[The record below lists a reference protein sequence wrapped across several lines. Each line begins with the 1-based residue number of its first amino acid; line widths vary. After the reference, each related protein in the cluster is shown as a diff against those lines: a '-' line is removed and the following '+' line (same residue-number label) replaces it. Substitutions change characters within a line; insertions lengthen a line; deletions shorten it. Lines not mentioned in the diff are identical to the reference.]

1 MAEAEAPNLDNIQG
15 DIWPGLTKKY
25 QIFWFFQ
32 ITDASAFKL
41 SLGKLLDD
49 KVITTSAD
57 ALGHRKEIHEVKTSQ
72 PGTLHE
78 LAAVNIAFSFK
89 GMQKLDKNKDR
100 FVDDPFRKGME
111 ADMVNE
117 GRDKIEEWMDE
128 FKAKNGGVDGVVLV
142 CGTETKVRKT
152 TKELAEKY
160 FSSTQ
165 GIKHI
170 ITLDG
175 RERPEENAK
184 HEHFGFLDA
193 ISQPRLTGFDKKCE
207 KGDGNYQYMCRPG
220 RIIIGHDGDMNN
232 EPKSQHPPWAK
243 DGSYLVIR
251 KLKQYVPEFNRYLE
265 TEAPKLNFTEDQLG
279 ARLVGR
285 WKSGAPVELHP
296 NADCPKDARMN
307 EFNYDVNDHK
317 NCPFA
322 SHMRKTK
329 PRSIVSNRDMN
340 DIMRRGIPYGPE
352 VGINETNTE
361 QDRGLMFTCYQS
373 SIGNGFQFL
382 KRSWINLDT
391 FPADKTEYTGGTNP
405 GQDAIVGQ
413 LVKKPQ
419 REKHKRLTT
428 SLVDGKGQ
436 NTTTSFLPFIQSNGG
451 DYFFS
456 PSLKLLEEL
465 GGNNKRK
472 RSDSCCCGPSIVYS
486 GKYETGIFGRN
497 EVIWAVFP
505 KGRREGAPLH
515 VLTTWTAPVGKEKVP
530 LSFLYNAIDSG
541 DRTFATRG
549 IDKNGSHD
557 YWFEGSVSE
566 DGTGLGLRMSDSC
579 GDECARYVL
588 SLVTEDT

>member
-1 MAEAEAPNLDNIQG
+1 MAEAEASNLDNIQG
-15 DIWPGLTKKY
+15 DIWPGLAKKY

-32 ITDASAFKL
+32 ITDASAFKP

-49 KVITTSAD
+49 KVITSSAD
-57 ALGHRKEIHEVKTSQ
+57 ALGHRKEIYEVKTSQ
-72 PGTLHE
+72 PGILHE

-89 GMQKLDKNKDR
+89 GMQKLAKEKDR

-117 GRDKIEEWMDE
+117 GRDRIEEWMDE
-128 FKAKNGGVDGVVLV
+128 FKSKNGGVDGVVLV
-142 CGTETKVRKT
+142 CGTETKVKKT
-152 TKELAEKY
+152 TAKLAKEY
-160 FSSTQ
+160 FSSAQ

-207 KGDGNYQYMCRPG
+207 KGDGNYQHMCRPG
-220 RIIIGHDGDMNN
+220 RIIIGHDGEMNN

-251 KLKQYVPEFNRYLE
+251 KLKQYVPEFNSYLE
-265 TEAPKLNFTEDQLG
+265 SEAPKLHFTEDQLG

-296 NADCPKDARMN
+296 DADCPKDARMN
-307 EFNYDVNDHK
+307 EFNYDVNVHT

-329 PRSIVSNRDMN
+329 PRSIVSDRDMN

-352 VGINETNTE
+352 VGINETKTE

-405 GQDAIVGQ
+405 GQDVIVGQ

-419 REKHKRLTT
+419 KPKHKILTT

-456 PSLKLLEEL
+456 PSLQLLRDMS
-465 GGNNKRK
+465 GQCKRE
-472 RSDSCCCGPSIVYS
+472 DSCY
-486 GKYETGIFGRN
+486 
-497 EVIWAVFP
+497 
-505 KGRREGAPLH
+505 KGMSYCSTQAHGA
-515 VLTTWTAPVGKEKVP
+515 
-530 LSFLYNAIDSG
+530 S
-541 DRTFATRG
+541 
-549 IDKNGSHD
+549 
-557 YWFEGSVSE
+557 
-566 DGTGLGLRMSDSC
+566 GTGSPQWSSQNRPPMQGSSEQWSSQDRPPVQGSGEQWSSQDRPPVQGS
-579 GDECARYVL
+579 GEQWSSQDRPPVQGSGEQWSSQDRPPVQG
-588 SLVTEDT
+588 SGEQWSSQDRPPVQGSGEQWSS